1 MKQDFSDIIH
11 LDRPKS
17 KHPKMSIYDRS
28 AQFSPFA
35 ALTGHYEAIIETA
48 RRTETKKILSKEKIY
63 KLNMQLNYLIKH
75 IKEKNPVII
84 SYFKEDNRKTGG
96 TYITQESVI
105 KKIDIYDRYILLE
118 DDTKIPFVNLYNISA
133 DCLEKNNDE

>member
-35 ALTGHYEAIIETA
+35 ALTGHDEAIRETA
-48 RRTETKKILSKEKIY
+48 RRTQKKRLLSKEQVNNLNLRLHFLMEHMKEIY
-63 KLNMQLNYLIKH
+63 VVTIT
-75 IKEKNPVII
+75 
-84 SYFKEDNRKTGG
+84 YFEEDAKKSGG
-96 TYITQESVI
+96 TYITKTTMI
-105 KKIDIYDRYILLE
+105 AKIDTYERYVKL
-118 DDTKIPFVNLYNISA
+118 DDGTKIKFIDLYEIA
-133 DCLEKNNDE
+133 GDCFEEFNE